1 MTPDFDNTYA
11 DLPDRFYS
19 PFEARPVSDPQ
30 TLRVNEPLAERL
42 GFDPDWLAGEEGAAF
57 VAGNEFPDGAEPIA
71 LAYAG
76 HQFGNWVPQLGD
88 GRAVLVGEV
97 VDAAGERFDIQ
108 LKGSGRTAYS
118 RQGDGRAPLGPVLRE
133 YLVGEAMHR
142 LGVPTTRALA
152 AASTGEQVRREGPQP
167 GGVLV
172 RVARSHIRVG
182 TLQYFAARDDV
193 EALETLV
200 DYILDRHFPDLDD
213 RTPMGLLREVAR
225 RQAEL
230 VAQWQHLG
238 FIHGVMNTD
247 NMLLSGQTIDYGPC
261 AFMNTYDPGTVYSS
275 IDQRGRYAYGN
286 QPPIAQWN
294 LERLADS
301 LLGLADD
308 EEAAAAQSSAI
319 LEEFPDTFRTAWRG
333 GMADKLG
340 ISQPGPDDWSLFED
354 LLELMFDQELDY
366 TLTYRRL
373 TELAAPDSVDGPVCP
388 DFELPEAFDGWL
400 DRWKER
406 LQEDEASAEERYE
419 TMRTEN
425 PVFIPRN
432 HLVQRA
438 VDRGTQEGDLSA
450 FHEMM
455 DVLEEPYTYDPE
467 LEEFAG
473 PPEPAEEVQA
483 TFCGT

>member
-11 DLPDRFYS
+11 ELPDRFYS
-19 PFEARPVSDPQ
+19 PFEARPVSDPE
-30 TLRVNEPLAERL
+30 TLRVNEPLADRL
-42 GFDPDWLAGEEGAAF
+42 GFDPEWLESPAGAAF
-57 VAGNEFPDGAEPIA
+57 VAGNQFPDGAEPIA

-97 VDAAGERFDIQ
+97 VDEEGERFDVQ

-118 RQGDGRAPLGPVLRE
+118 RRGDGRAPLGPVIRE
-133 YLVGEAMHR
+133 YLVSEAMVR

-152 AASTGEQVRREGPQP
+152 AASTGEQVRREGLQP

-172 RVARSHIRVG
+172 RVAWSHIRVG
-182 TLQYFAARDDV
+182 TFEYFAAREDV
-193 EALETLV
+193 EALEILV
-200 DYILDRHFPDLDD
+200 DYALDRHFAHLDD
-213 RTPMGLLREVAR
+213 RSPMGLLREVAR
-225 RQAEL
+225 RQAAL
-230 VAQWQHLG
+230 VAQWQLLG

-275 IDQRGRYAYGN
+275 IDRRGRYAYGN

-301 LLGLADD
+301 LIPLADD
-308 EEAAAAQSSAI
+308 QEAAAAQAEAI
-319 LEEFPDTFRTAWRG
+319 LEDFPEVFRGAWRS
-333 GMADKLG
+333 GMAHKLG
-340 ISQPGPDDWSLFED
+340 LTDPGAEDWPLFED
-354 LLELMFDQELDY
+354 LLELMFDQEVDY
-366 TLTYRRL
+366 TLTFRRL
-373 TELAAPDSVDGPVCP
+373 TELAAPESTDRPVCP
-388 DFELPEAFDGWL
+388 DFPLPDAFNDWL
-400 DRWKER
+400 DRWQER
-406 LQEDEASAEERYE
+406 LETDGAPAEERFE
-419 TMRTEN
+419 TMRRAN

-438 VDRGTQEGDLSA
+438 VDQATREDDLSA

-455 DVLEEPYTYDPE
+455 DVLEEPYDYDPE
-467 LEEFAG
+467 LEEFAR
-473 PPEPAEEVQA
+473 PPEPAEEIQA